1 LVSHITE
8 RIQNVGVRDIWT
20 YVGGSKR
27 RLENILNEKL
37 RDFLRLIKRYY
48 DFQIT
53 EYDTHGARTGKRKNA
68 NILTGSSEE
77 KRPL

>member
-8 RIQNVGVRDIWT
+8 RISNVGVRDIWT
-20 YVGGSKR
+20 YAGGSKGGWK
-27 RLENILNEKL
+27 NNEEL
-37 RDFLRLIKRYY
+37 HDLLRLIKRYY

-53 EYDTHGARTGKRKNA
+53 EDEVHGARTGKRRNSKV
-68 NILTGSSEE
+68 LVGSAEG